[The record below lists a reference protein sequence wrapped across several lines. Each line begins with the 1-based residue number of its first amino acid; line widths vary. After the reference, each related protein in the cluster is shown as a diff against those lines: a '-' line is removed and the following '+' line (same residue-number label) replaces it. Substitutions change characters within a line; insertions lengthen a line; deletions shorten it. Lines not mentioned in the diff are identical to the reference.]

1 MRLHPVWIGLMLCP
15 ASFARQA
22 ATTTFVSLGNGG
34 LVGNGLS
41 QQGLLTSDGSV
52 VFHSVAANFGALA
65 GGGLFLRDP
74 SNTSTSQLSLS
85 GGVTPFAANA
95 FSQDVSRDGRFLVVD
110 SQSTS
115 LVPGDTNGAQDVFLL
130 DRSTG
135 TWQRASVSSTG
146 VEGNAGSSTAIGSA
160 VSDDGR
166 FVAFASAASNF
177 VAGDVVN
184 TSDIFVRDTLTGVT
198 ECVSTLPNGIPAG
211 LSSEP
216 AISADGRMVAF
227 FSYANG
233 LVPGDTGN
241 IQNLFVRDRQLGV
254 TRLVDR
260 TLAGTPASGV
270 FQRPA
275 LSGDGRFVVF
285 TSSSSQLVPGDTN
298 NTYDVFC
305 ADLTTNVIERVSVSS
320 AGVGG
325 NQLSLVDTGALI
337 SFDGRFIAFSSAATN
352 LVPGDTNAQ
361 QDSFLRDRLLG
372 TTERV
377 SLTPSGAQA
386 SHLSYADSV
395 SDDGR
400 LIAFTGYGNSF
411 VPGDTNNFTD
421 VFLRSR
427 GGPGPQP
434 YCTAGTSV
442 NDCVAQIDANV
453 NPNVSSTAGCIVTVS
468 GADGN
473 RSGLIFYGT
482 DNLNFV
488 PTPWF
493 GGSSFHCVRAPYQRT
508 GTKSSGGTSGACD
521 GTLTLDWDLFQQT
534 HPGALGAPWSA
545 GDTVFAQGWIRD
557 PASPGNTTL
566 SNALV
571 LRFQP

>member
-1 MRLHPVWIGLMLCP
+1 MRPSLLWIGLMLCP
-15 ASFARQA
+15 TSFARQA

-34 LVGNGLS
+34 LVGNGIS
-41 QQGLLTSDGSV
+41 QQGVLTADGSV

-74 SNTSTSQLSLS
+74 ANTSTSLLSLI
-85 GGVTPFAANA
+85 GGVTPFPANA
-95 FSQDVSRDGRFLVVD
+95 FSHDVSRDGRFLVVE
-110 SQSTS
+110 SQSPS
-115 LVPGDTNGAQDVFLL
+115 VVPGDTNGVQDVFLL

-135 TWQRASVSSTG
+135 NWQRVSVSSSG
-146 VEGNAGSSTAIGSA
+146 VEGNGGSLTSLGSA

-177 VAGDVVN
+177 VAGDVAN

-211 LSSEP
+211 SASEP
-216 AISADGRMVAF
+216 AISADGRIVAF
-227 FSYANG
+227 FCNAPG
-233 LVPGDTGN
+233 LVAGDTFPGM
-241 IQNLFVRDRQLGV
+241 NLFVRDRQLGV
-254 TRLVDR
+254 TRLIDW
-260 TLAGTPASGV
+260 TMAGTPASGV

-275 LSGDGRFVVF
+275 LSGDGRFVAF

-298 NTYDVFC
+298 NADDVYC
-305 ADLTTNVIERVSVSS
+305 ADLTTNVIERISVSS

-325 NQLSLVDTGALI
+325 NLASLVDTGALV

-361 QDSFLRDRLLG
+361 QDCFLRDRLLG

-386 SHLSYADSV
+386 SHSSYADSV

-442 NDCVAQIDANV
+442 NGCVAQINANV
-453 NPNVSSTAGCIVTVS
+453 NPNTSSTAGCILTVS

-482 DNLNFV
+482 NNLNFV

-508 GTKSSGGTSGACD
+508 GTKLSGGTSGACN
-521 GTLTLDWDLFQQT
+521 GTFVLDWDLFQQT
-534 HPGALGAPWSA
+534 HPSALGTPWSA
-545 GDTVFAQGWIRD
+545 GNTVFAQGWIRD